1 MSISIAKR
9 SRACASVST
18 CIFPRPNIALASVR
32 DMNLRNCVHAA
43 LCAQFTTHGLRLDRI
58 KNEFVAS
65 SRVKGRN
72 TAERSG

>member
-1 MSISIAKR
+1 
-9 SRACASVST
+9 
-18 CIFPRPNIALASVR
+18 
-32 DMNLRNCVHAA
+32 MNLRNCVHAA